1 MNGVL
6 VHNTINWQTIYTGNQ
21 MQTSLQME
29 ILNDKQLQWLQ
40 TQLKNYLES
49 STSTNKHKV
58 NNQDGNIVVT
68 PMDDDPIVRNFKIQ
82 IQNRTNEIVSWF
94 NQRYYQNVQ
103 TNPIIK

>member
-1 MNGVL
+1 M
-6 VHNTINWQTIYTGNQ
+6 IDYTGNQ
-21 MQTSLQME
+21 MQKSLQME
-29 ILNDKQLQWLQ
+29 ISNDKQLQWLQ
-40 TQLKNYLES
+40 TQLKKYLEN

-58 NNQDGNIVVT
+58 NNQDGNIAVT

-82 IQNRTNEIVSWF
+82 IQNRTNEIVSWY